1 MMRDSQQGSTT
12 GAYRERIVLTRT
24 ITGVVAIGLAVL
36 ATPALACKGSKVQF
50 TDDFRQVDSS
60 WGVDPDAVSVE
71 DGKVKIKPDAT
82 SNYVVLYK
90 GPKFV
95 DADLCVTIQI
105 PALYGGRAQLRAGA
119 VFWAANY
126 DSYYAFL
133 IQPDGRAALMRLDK
147 GNMLPVVN
155 FRGVDNL
162 KTQPGDKNVLRLT
175 TKGTNVT
182 AYVNDERFASI
193 NGRVPDGGGQFG
205 LFAQSEE
212 AHRDTWKFTDL
223 KVTDLPQ
230 P

>member
-1 MMRDSQQGSTT
+1 MRS
-12 GAYRERIVLTRT
+12 IV
-24 ITGVVAIGLAVL
+24 GVVALGLAIA
-36 ATPALACKGSKVQF
+36 ATPAQACKGTNTRF

-105 PALYGGRAQLRAGA
+105 PALYGGRNELRAGA

-147 GNMLPVVN
+147 GTMLPIVN
-155 FRGVDNL
+155 FRAVESI

-175 TKGTNVT
+175 TQGNNVI
-182 AYVNDERFASI
+182 AYVNDARFASI
-193 NGRVPDGGGQFG
+193 NGRVPDGGGEFG

-212 AHRDTWKFTDL
+212 AHRDTWKFSDL

>member
-1 MMRDSQQGSTT
+1 MLMRSIAGI
-12 GAYRERIVLTRT
+12 AAV
-24 ITGVVAIGLAVL
+24 GLVL
-36 ATPALACKGSKVQF
+36 AASPVQACKGSKVQF

-105 PALYGGRAQLRAGA
+105 PALFGGRTELRAGA
-119 VFWAANY
+119 VFWAVNY

-133 IQPDGRAALMRLDK
+133 IQPDGRAALMRQDK
-147 GNMLPVVN
+147 GTMLPVVN
-155 FRGVDNL
+155 FKAVEKIN
-162 KTQPGDKNVLRLT
+162 TQPGEKNVLRLT
-175 TKGTNVT
+175 TKGNNVV
-182 AYVNDERFASI
+182 AYVNDVKFASI

-223 KVTDLPQ
+223 KVTNLPQ